1 MDTIGRLCEKYTE
14 LTSKDVEVIRSMAD
28 MLQLIADLEDSDIF
42 IDCPTAGED
51 AIVVAEAKPT
61 DAKSA
66 YQKSVVGMLALK
78 TNEPAVARTLE
89 MGISTKRMKALS
101 QEAKQVIQTVQPII
115 NDEKVIGVLIREV
128 RIDKYMM
135 ASVIQQNDI
144 TDSYEGEEG
153 IEPMML
159 EFIDEGLMIVDGQ
172 GMIRLRNKTA
182 KEMYLNLGYLDDP
195 LGQPYRNFRL
205 VDYPEID
212 TLNDVPVLETQIG
225 DTYLN
230 IRHIPLDKMA
240 EGGFLVILH
249 DMTKWHMQQKE
260 LMLKSAAIREIHHRV
275 KNNLQTIASL
285 LNLQCRRADNDETKN
300 SLQESMNRILSI
312 ASTHEILA
320 KNGLDEV
327 KLVDVISNLREN
339 ALRNG
344 DPFTQVKICI
354 TGDDFRVTSDLAT
367 SIALV
372 LNELI
377 QNAMKH
383 AFEGRSHGQ
392 IEINIK
398 KGLISSTINV
408 IDNGTGFDVSQ
419 VKETSLGL
427 SIVKS
432 IVKDKL
438 HGSLDIES
446 GMMGTVAT
454 IEFSNRVVKLG
465 DVV

>member
-240 EGGFLVILH
+240 
-249 DMTKWHMQQKE
+249 
-260 LMLKSAAIREIHHRV
+260 
-275 KNNLQTIASL
+275 
-285 LNLQCRRADNDETKN
+285 
-300 SLQESMNRILSI
+300 
-312 ASTHEILA
+312 
-320 KNGLDEV
+320 
-327 KLVDVISNLREN
+327 
-339 ALRNG
+339 
-344 DPFTQVKICI
+344 
-354 TGDDFRVTSDLAT
+354 
-367 SIALV
+367 
-372 LNELI
+372 
-377 QNAMKH
+377 
-383 AFEGRSHGQ
+383 
-392 IEINIK
+392 
-398 KGLISSTINV
+398 
-408 IDNGTGFDVSQ
+408 
-419 VKETSLGL
+419 
-427 SIVKS
+427 
-432 IVKDKL
+432 
-438 HGSLDIES
+438 
-446 GMMGTVAT
+446 
-454 IEFSNRVVKLG
+454 
-465 DVV
+465 